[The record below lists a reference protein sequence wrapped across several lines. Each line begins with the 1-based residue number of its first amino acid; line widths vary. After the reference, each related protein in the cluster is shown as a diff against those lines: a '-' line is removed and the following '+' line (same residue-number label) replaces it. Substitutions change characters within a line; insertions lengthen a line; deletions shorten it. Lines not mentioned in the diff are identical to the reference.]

1 MNSSELIARG
11 AAVPGVGLNASVE
24 AMAFSMDAGETS
36 DPVLTGNS
44 AVILHVH
51 ERQEADP
58 VNFEA
63 TRETLR
69 DELMALRQ
77 NQFFVAYMEKAKTR
91 LAIDIDMAAFA
102 QAIAV

>member
-1 MNSSELIARG
+1 MQL
-11 AAVPGVGLNASVE
+11 PGRHQEVE
-24 AMAFSMDAGETS
+24 
-36 DPVLTGNS
+36 
-44 AVILHVH
+44 H